1 MTQEEIQTTLL
12 KLFKSGPPFLL
23 GDLVSPT
30 TGASWAKAAPAA
42 TSAAAVSVMHSIVVT
57 PYACWA
63 WANVGIV
70 TAINA
75 AMDAAVATRLRNL
88 RGIHSS
94 I

>member
-1 MTQEEIQTTLL
+1 MKEP
-12 KLFKSGPPFLL
+12 LFQSL
-23 GDLVSPT
+23 
-30 TGASWAKAAPAA
+30 WR
-42 TSAAAVSVMHSIVVT
+42 IVVT

-63 WANVGIV
+63 WADVGIV

-88 RGIHSS
+88 RAIHSS